1 MNIKIVADSTCDIPQ
16 AIALQYGITVVP
28 CYINIGNES
37 YLDGIEMPRARFYE
51 ILPSLPLP
59 PTTSAPSIEKF
70 TEVYN
75 RIRLEG
81 ATKIISVHIAG
92 SLSNTLNAAKLA
104 AKSITQIPVSVVDT
118 GQLSLGAGRL
128 AVIAAIE
135 AAAGKSA
142 DHIIKLLR
150 HLAAQTYTLA
160 VLDNLTYLRR
170 SGRVSH
176 LKYGIGTILSIKP
189 LVRIHQGMLDFEM
202 IRTQQKALQR
212 LYKIAS
218 DLSPIAHH
226 DYLHAHA
233 VERLDRLRNHFDS
246 LLWNSSDP
254 FISEVT
260 PAIGTHVGP
269 GAIGISLV
277 QR

>member
-1 MNIKIVADSTCDIPQ
+1 MSIKIVADSTCDIPQ
-16 AIALQYGITVVP
+16 AVALQYGITVVP
-28 CYINIGNES
+28 CYFNIGNES

-75 RIRLEG
+75 RIHLEG
-81 ATKIISVHIAG
+81 ATKIISIHIAG

-104 AKSITQIPVSVVDT
+104 AKSITKIPVTVVDT

-142 DHIIKLLR
+142 EHIINLLQ
-150 HLAAQTYTLA
+150 HLAARTYTLA
-160 VLDNLTYLRR
+160 VLDTLTYLRR

-189 LVRIHQGMLDFEM
+189 LVRIHQGILEFEM

-212 LYKIAS
+212 LYNIAS
-218 DLSPIAHH
+218 DLSPIAYH

-233 VERLDRLRNHFDS
+233 IEKLDHLRTHFDS
-246 LLWNSSDP
+246 LLSNSSDP

-269 GAIGISLV
+269 GAIGICLV